1 MTTPRAD
8 LVVSG
13 TVVVAATAAGLE
25 TVEAVGIGG
34 GRVVAAGRRA
44 EVEDAAAAGARYVDA
59 GDGVV
64 VPGLHDAH
72 LHLAGLARHRLE
84 VALDGA
90 PDFAE
95 IIERMA
101 SAARRAPPDAW
112 ILGRGWTERTMDRS
126 ALERLDAACDGRRA
140 WLSSHDGHSAWVSSA
155 ALELAGVESRTADPP
170 GGRIERRADGTPD
183 GILRET
189 ARDMVEPVVVRPRG
203 DDLAPAL
210 RATLD
215 GLASL
220 GLTGATDMGAYTT
233 DKGHGRFAGLGDDF
247 SAIAELLDELEGR
260 FRLALGFPAAALL
273 SGAVQDAGIATGAP
287 LGEGATVHVG
297 WAKAYADGALGSRTA
312 ALFAP
317 YTCGDLDDRG
327 ILRLEPD
334 LLDEIVACARE
345 ARVALAVHAIGD
357 RTVAFVLDALERAG
371 PPAGGVPPD
380 RIEHAQLV
388 RPIDRPRFAAL
399 DVLASMQPNH
409 APADRSMVEDC
420 WGGREGNAYAIGS
433 LAASGARL
441 VFGSDAPV
449 ERVNPWHGLLAA
461 VRRRLPGEPDPGWR
475 PEEAI
480 DIGAAL
486 FAYTLGPA
494 AALGSVDVGH
504 LWPGAH
510 ADLAVLDVSLDVLR
524 EAGDELAGARSVL
537 TLLGGRE
544 VYRS

>member
-1 MTTPRAD
+1 MKAPRAD

-13 TVVVAATAAGLE
+13 DVVVAATPAGLE
-25 TVEAVGIGG
+25 TVEAIGIGG
-34 GRVVAAGRRA
+34 GRVVAAGRRD
-44 EVEDAAAAGARYVDA
+44 EVADVAGPGARFVDA
-59 GDGVV
+59 EGVV

-72 LHLAGLARHRLE
+72 LHLAGLARHRVE

-95 IIERMA
+95 IVERVA
-101 SAARRAPPDAW
+101 TAARRAPPDAW
-112 ILGRGWTERTMDRS
+112 VLGRGWTERTMDRS
-126 ALERLDAACDGRRA
+126 SLEQLDAACDGRRA
-140 WLSSHDGHSAWVSSA
+140 WLSSHDGHSAWVSSS
-155 ALELAGVESRTADPP
+155 ALELAGVGVSTADPP
-170 GGRIERRADGTPD
+170 GGRIERRSDGTPN

-189 ARDMVEPVVVRPRG
+189 ARDLVEPVVVRPRG
-203 DDLAPAL
+203 EELAPAL
-210 RATLD
+210 SATLD
-215 GLASL
+215 DLASL

-233 DKGHGRFAGLGDDF
+233 DKGRGRYAGLGDDF
-247 SAIAELLDELEGR
+247 SAIAELFDDLDGR
-260 FRLALGFPAAALL
+260 LRLALGFPASALL
-273 SGAVQDAGIATGAP
+273 SGAVQDAELTTGAA
-287 LGEGATVHVG
+287 LGEGTTVRVG

-317 YTCGDLDDRG
+317 YTCGDADDRG

-334 LLDEIVACARE
+334 VLDEIAAAARE

-357 RTVAFVLDALERAG
+357 RTVAAVLDALERAG
-371 PPAGGVPPD
+371 PPAEGVPPD

-388 RPIDRPRFAAL
+388 RPIDRLRFAAL
-399 DVLASMQPNH
+399 NVLASMQPIH
-409 APADRSMVEDC
+409 APADRSMVEEC
-420 WGGREGNAYAIGS
+420 WAGREENAYAIGT

-449 ERVNPWHGLLAA
+449 ESVNPWHGVLAA

-475 PEEAI
+475 PEEGI

-486 FAYTLGPA
+486 FAYTLAPA

-504 LWPGAH
+504 LWQGAA
-510 ADLAVLDVSLDVLR
+510 ADLAVLDIGLDALR

-537 TLLGGRE
+537 TLVGGRE